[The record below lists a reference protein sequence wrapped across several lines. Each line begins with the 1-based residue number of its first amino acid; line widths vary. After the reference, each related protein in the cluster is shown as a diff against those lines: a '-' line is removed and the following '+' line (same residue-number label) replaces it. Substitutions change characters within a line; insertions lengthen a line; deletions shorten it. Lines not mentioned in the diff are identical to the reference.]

1 MSRDNG
7 AARAPRFEGEDVS
20 PTTERELRGWYSIG
34 LAAEI
39 YAVCGVGRKLS
50 YPINRFDTY
59 NFTGSFAPVTL
70 EQLARESG
78 VLRSD
83 GVTPC
88 IQAAAKE
95 GTSRLTRLLIRAAES
110 ADDKGQCIIRPF
122 GRETSTSSF
131 ALYTF
136 SIAVLMQAL
145 VLITFSPVADYG
157 ICSPLITSVT
167 FVSLTRLPQAY
178 TENDSCLHSLL
189 PELLRRL
196 HS

>member
-1 MSRDNG
+1 VLVCNKSILIFEVDTDN
-7 AARAPRFEGEDVS
+7 S
-20 PTTERELRGWYSIG
+20 
-34 LAAEI
+34 
-39 YAVCGVGRKLS
+39 
-50 YPINRFDTY
+50 
-59 NFTGSFAPVTL
+59 TGSFAPVTL

-110 ADDKGQCIIRPF
+110 ADDKDQCIVRPF

-157 ICSPLITSVT
+157 I
-167 FVSLTRLPQAY
+167 
-178 TENDSCLHSLL
+178 
-189 PELLRRL
+189 
-196 HS
+196 

>member
-1 MSRDNG
+1 VTCDASLEVLLSLSKSGATKSMSRDNG

-50 YPINRFDTY
+50 YPSNRFDTY
-59 NFTGSFAPVTL
+59 HLTGSFAPVTL

-95 GTSRLTRLLIRAAES
+95 GTSRLTRLLIRTAES
-110 ADDKGQCIIRPF
+110 ADDKDQCIVRPF

-157 ICSPLITSVT
+157 ICSI
-167 FVSLTRLPQAY
+167 
-178 TENDSCLHSLL
+178 
-189 PELLRRL
+189 
-196 HS
+196 

>member
-39 YAVCGVGRKLS
+39 YAVCGVGRES
-50 YPINRFDTY
+50 FHPSNRFDTY

-110 ADDKGQCIIRPF
+110 ADDKDQCIIRPF

-157 ICSPLITSVT
+157 SCSL
-167 FVSLTRLPQAY
+167 
-178 TENDSCLHSLL
+178 
-189 PELLRRL
+189 
-196 HS
+196 